1 MNIWI
6 LTSEFPPTTIGGIAR
21 YVANAADMFACAGHQ
36 VTVVT
41 ADQVDDEQVLP
52 SGARLLRFAPRGRTF
67 TRDIP
72 RDTTEQNPAFPYN
85 LLAPPIALSYELA
98 ERVSAYVQRDGV
110 LPDVIECQEY
120 AALPY
125 YLIQRRLV
133 ERHLLSD
140 VPLVLHL
147 HSPDFCITRANRRP
161 RHRLPGYWVG
171 RMERFCMLAAEGILS
186 PSAFLARQV
195 AGEMPQRANAIEVIP
210 YPYVSLPASATMP
223 QHGDLVFAGRLEPRK
238 GVLELVEVCDH
249 LWSRGRE
256 FRLTLVGGDTPFG
269 PRGVS
274 VGAWLRWRYRR
285 RIESGLLTIYG
296 AALAPEALWQRLE
309 RAWAVIVP
317 SIWENYPNVCIEA
330 MSLGKLVIA
339 SASGGQA
346 EMIGTDGDSGIL
358 FSWEKPGDCASAIEQ
373 ALSLSVEQVQ
383 TIGARAR
390 ERITALTSFEAVL
403 PQRLAHF
410 ERIIADQR
418 PRRTFPSLMPE
429 TRTSPPSA
437 VADIVP
443 GLLSVVVPY
452 YNLGAYL
459 AETIASI
466 AAASYRPL
474 EVIVVDDG
482 SDDPMSLAAL
492 EQESL
497 RYSDLLR
504 VVRCARGGLARARN
518 LGAHTARGEFLAF
531 VDADDLVD
539 PSFFGRAID
548 VLQRYDNVSFVY
560 SWVRFFG
567 DAEGC
572 WPTWNAE
579 FPLLLAHNMLNP
591 LVVVRRS
598 DFLAWGQN
606 DPALTDALEDYDA
619 WISMLEHGCVGVS
632 LPDPLVQYRVRKDSM
647 YHSLSEAQMLE
658 MYALIVER
666 HRATYERYGAELF
679 ALQNENG
686 PGWRWNHPATDP
698 PDVLYQRLARLER
711 LLPILIRMR
720 YALRKIWYTTQAC
733 APAFA
738 ALVRRLIAEH
748 RSTLR

>member
-6 LTSEFPPTTIGGIAR
+6 LTSQFPPTVVGGIAR
-21 YVANAADMFACAGHQ
+21 YVANAADMFARAGHQ

-67 TRDIP
+67 AQDIP

-85 LLAPPIALSYELA
+85 ILAHPVALSYELA
-98 ERVSAYVQRDGV
+98 ERVLAYVQRDGV

-186 PSAFLARQV
+186 PSAFLAREV
-195 AGEMPQRANAIEVIP
+195 AGEMPRRADAIEIIP
-210 YPYVSLPASATMP
+210 YPYPPLPASATTL

-249 LWSRGRE
+249 LWSRGRD

-274 VGAWLRWRYRR
+274 VGEWLRWRYRR
-285 RIESGLLTIYG
+285 RIEAGLLTIHG
-296 AALAPEALWQRLE
+296 AALAPEALWQRL
-309 RAWAVIVP
+309 RTAWAVIVP
-317 SIWENYPNVCIEA
+317 SVWENYPNVCIEA

-339 SASGGQA
+339 STSGGQA
-346 EMIGTDGDSGIL
+346 EMIGTDGDSGLL
-358 FSWEKPGDCASAIEQ
+358 FSWEKPGDCAAAIEQ

-410 ERIIADQR
+410 ERVIADRR
-418 PRRTFPSLMPE
+418 PRRTFPSLMQE
-429 TRTSPPSA
+429 SRALPPSA
-437 VADIVP
+437 VTDTVP

-466 AAASYRPL
+466 VATSYRPL
-474 EVIVVDDG
+474 EIVVIDDG
-482 SDDPMSLAAL
+482 SDDPASVAAL
-492 EQESL
+492 EQESS
-497 RYSDLLR
+497 RYSDLIR

-567 DAEGC
+567 NAEGC

-666 HRATYERYGAELF
+666 HRATYQRYGAELF

-686 PGWRWNHPATDP
+686 PGWRWSHPATDP

-711 LLPILIRMR
+711 LLPTLIRMR
-720 YALRKIWYTTQAC
+720 YALRKIWYTTQAR

-748 RSTLR
+748 RGTLR

>member
-1 MNIWI
+1 MNVWI
-6 LTSEFPPTTIGGIAR
+6 LTSQFPPTVVGGIAR
-21 YVANAADMFACAGHQ
+21 YVANAADMFARAGHQ

-67 TRDIP
+67 ARDIP

-147 HSPDFCITRANRRP
+147 HSPDFCITRANRQP
-161 RHRLPGYWVG
+161 RYRLPGYWVG
-171 RMERFCMLAAEGILS
+171 RMERFCLLAAEGILS
-186 PSAFLARQV
+186 PSAFLACEV
-195 AGEMPQRANAIEVIP
+195 AGEIPQCADAIEIIP
-210 YPYVSLPASATMP
+210 YPYPPLPASATTP

-238 GVLELVEVCDH
+238 GVLELVEVCNH
-249 LWSRGRE
+249 LWSHSQD
-256 FRLTLVGGDTPFG
+256 FRLTLVGDDTPFG
-269 PRGVS
+269 PRGMS
-274 VGAWLRWRYRR
+274 VGEWLRWRYRR
-285 RIESGLLTIYG
+285 RIESGLLTIHS

-309 RAWAVIVP
+309 RAWAVVVP

-330 MSLGKLVIA
+330 MALGKLVIA
-339 SASGGQA
+339 STSGGQA

-358 FSWEKPGDCASAIEQ
+358 FSWEKPEDCASAIEQ

-418 PRRTFPSLMPE
+418 PRRAFPSLMQE
-429 TRTSPPSA
+429 SRALPPSA
-437 VADIVP
+437 ITDIVP

-466 AAASYRPL
+466 VASSYRPL
-474 EVIVVDDG
+474 EIVVIDDG
-482 SDDPMSLAAL
+482 SDDPASVAAL
-492 EQESL
+492 ERESL

-518 LGAHTARGEFLAF
+518 LGAHTAHGEFLAF

-548 VLQRYDNVSFVY
+548 VLQRYDNVRFVY

-579 FPLLLAHNMLNP
+579 FPLLLAHNMLTAF
-591 LVVVRRS
+591 VVVRRS

-632 LPDPLVQYRVRKDSM
+632 LPDPLVQYRVRADSM
-647 YHSLSEAQMLE
+647 YRSLSEAQMLE

-698 PDVLYQRLARLER
+698 PDVLQQRQITALQQRLTRLER
-711 LLPILIRMR
+711 FLAIPIRMR
-720 YALRKIWYTTQAC
+720 RALRRVWN
-733 APAFA
+733 
-738 ALVRRLIAEH
+738 
-748 RSTLR
+748 RSS

>member
-6 LTSEFPPTTIGGIAR
+6 LTSQFPPTAIGGIAR
-21 YVANAADMFACAGHQ
+21 YIANAADMFACAGHE

-67 TRDIP
+67 ARDIP

-85 LLAPPIALSYELA
+85 ILARPVALSYELA
-98 ERVSAYVQRDGV
+98 ERVLAYVRRDGV

-147 HSPDFCITRANRRP
+147 HSPDFCITRANRQP
-161 RHRLPGYWVG
+161 RYRLPGYWVG

-186 PSAFLARQV
+186 PSAFLAREV
-195 AGEMPQRANAIEVIP
+195 AGEMPQRADAIEIIP
-210 YPYVSLPASATMP
+210 YPYPPLPASATTP

-269 PRGVS
+269 PRGMS

-317 SIWENYPNVCIEA
+317 SVWENYPNVCIEA

-339 SASGGQA
+339 STSGGQA

-410 ERIIADQR
+410 ERVIADRR

-466 AAASYRPL
+466 VAASYRPL
-474 EVIVVDDG
+474 EIVVIDDG
-482 SDDPMSLAAL
+482 SDDPASVAAL
-492 EQESL
+492 ERESL

-579 FPLLLAHNMLNP
+579 FPLLLAHNMLTAF
-591 LVVVRRS
+591 VVVRRS

-606 DPALTDALEDYDA
+606 DPALTEALEDYDA
-619 WISMLEHGCVGVS
+619 WISMLEHGCVGIS
-632 LPDPLVQYRVRKDSM
+632 LPDPLVQYRVRADSM
-647 YHSLSEAQMLE
+647 YRSLSEAQILE

-698 PDVLYQRLARLER
+698 PDVLQQRQIMALQQRLTRLER
-711 LLPILIRMR
+711 LLAIPIGMR
-720 YALRKIWYTTQAC
+720 RVLRRVWNK
-733 APAFA
+733 
-738 ALVRRLIAEH
+738 L
-748 RSTLR
+748 S

>member
-1 MNIWI
+1 
-6 LTSEFPPTTIGGIAR
+6 
-21 YVANAADMFACAGHQ
+21 
-36 VTVVT
+36 
-41 ADQVDDEQVLP
+41 
-52 SGARLLRFAPRGRTF
+52 
-67 TRDIP
+67 
-72 RDTTEQNPAFPYN
+72 
-85 LLAPPIALSYELA
+85 
-98 ERVSAYVQRDGV
+98 
-110 LPDVIECQEY
+110 
-120 AALPY
+120 
-125 YLIQRRLV
+125 
-133 ERHLLSD
+133 
-140 VPLVLHL
+140 
-147 HSPDFCITRANRRP
+147 
-161 RHRLPGYWVG
+161 
-171 RMERFCMLAAEGILS
+171 
-186 PSAFLARQV
+186 
-195 AGEMPQRANAIEVIP
+195 MPQRADAIEIIP
-210 YPYVSLPASATMP
+210 LPYSPLPASATMP
-223 QHGDLVFAGRLEPRK
+223 QRGDLVFAGRLEPRK

-249 LWSRGRE
+249 LWSHGRD

-269 PRGVS
+269 PRGMW

-317 SIWENYPNVCIEA
+317 SVWENYPNVCIEA

-339 SASGGQA
+339 STSGGQA

-410 ERIIADQR
+410 ERVIADR
-418 PRRTFPSLMPE
+418 HPRRTFPSLMPE
-429 TRTSPPSA
+429 MRTSPPSV

-452 YNLGAYL
+452 YNLGTYL

-466 AAASYRPL
+466 VAASYRPL
-474 EVIVVDDG
+474 EIVVIDDG
-482 SDDPMSLAAL
+482 SDDPASVAAL

-518 LGAHTARGEFLAF
+518 LGAHTAHGEFLAF
-531 VDADDLVD
+531 VDADDVVD

-698 PDVLYQRLARLER
+698 PDVLQQRQITALQQRLTRLER
-711 LLPILIRMR
+711 FLAIPIRMR
-720 YALRKIWYTTQAC
+720 RALRRVWN
-733 APAFA
+733 
-738 ALVRRLIAEH
+738 
-748 RSTLR
+748 RSS

>member
-6 LTSEFPPTTIGGIAR
+6 LTSQFPPTVVGGIAR
-21 YVANAADMFACAGHQ
+21 YVANAADMFARAGHQ

-67 TRDIP
+67 ARDIP

-85 LLAPPIALSYELA
+85 LLAHPVALSYELA

-133 ERHLLSD
+133 ECHLLSD

-147 HSPDFCITRANRRP
+147 HSPDFCITRANRQP
-161 RHRLPGYWVG
+161 RYRLPGYWVG

-186 PSAFLARQV
+186 PSAFLAREV
-195 AGEMPQRANAIEVIP
+195 AGEIPQCADAIEIIPLP
-210 YPYVSLPASATMP
+210 YPPLPASATTP

-249 LWSRGRE
+249 LWSHGQD
-256 FRLTLVGGDTPFG
+256 FRLTLVGNDTPFG
-269 PRGVS
+269 PRGMS

-285 RIESGLLTIYG
+285 RIAAGLLTIHG

-358 FSWEKPGDCASAIEQ
+358 FSWEKPEDCASAIEQ

-418 PRRTFPSLMPE
+418 PRRAFPSLMQE
-429 TRTSPPSA
+429 SRALPPSA
-437 VADIVP
+437 ITDIVP

-579 FPLLLAHNMLNP
+579 FPLLLAHNMLTAF
-591 LVVVRRS
+591 VVVRRS

-632 LPDPLVQYRVRKDSM
+632 LPDPLVQYRVRADSM
-647 YHSLSEAQMLE
+647 YRSLSEAQMLE

-698 PDVLYQRLARLER
+698 PDVLQQRQITALQQRLTRLER
-711 LLPILIRMR
+711 FLAIPIRMR
-720 YALRKIWYTTQAC
+720 RALRRVWN
-733 APAFA
+733 
-738 ALVRRLIAEH
+738 
-748 RSTLR
+748 RSS

>member
-1 MNIWI
+1 
-6 LTSEFPPTTIGGIAR
+6 
-21 YVANAADMFACAGHQ
+21 
-36 VTVVT
+36 
-41 ADQVDDEQVLP
+41 
-52 SGARLLRFAPRGRTF
+52 
-67 TRDIP
+67 
-72 RDTTEQNPAFPYN
+72 
-85 LLAPPIALSYELA
+85 
-98 ERVSAYVQRDGV
+98 
-110 LPDVIECQEY
+110 
-120 AALPY
+120 
-125 YLIQRRLV
+125 
-133 ERHLLSD
+133 
-140 VPLVLHL
+140 
-147 HSPDFCITRANRRP
+147 
-161 RHRLPGYWVG
+161 
-171 RMERFCMLAAEGILS
+171 
-186 PSAFLARQV
+186 
-195 AGEMPQRANAIEVIP
+195 
-210 YPYVSLPASATMP
+210 
-223 QHGDLVFAGRLEPRK
+223 
-238 GVLELVEVCDH
+238 VLELVEVCDH
-249 LWSRGRE
+249 LWSHGRD

-269 PRGVS
+269 PRGMS
-274 VGAWLRWRYRR
+274 VGEWLRWRYRR
-285 RIESGLLTIYG
+285 RIDVGRLVISGVLL
-296 AALAPEALWQRLE
+296 PPKVFWQRLE

-317 SIWENYPNVCIEA
+317 STWENYPNVCIEA
-330 MSLGKLVIA
+330 MALGKLVIA
-339 SASGGQA
+339 SVSGGQA

-358 FSWEKPGDCASAIEQ
+358 FSWEKPGDCAAAIEQ

-383 TIGARAR
+383 SIGARAR
-390 ERITALTSFEAVL
+390 ARITALTSFESVL

-410 ERIIADQR
+410 ERIIADRR
-418 PRRTFPSLMPE
+418 PRRTFPSLMQE
-429 TRTSPPSA
+429 SRALPPSA

-466 AAASYRPL
+466 VAASYRPL
-474 EVIVVDDG
+474 EIVVIDDG
-482 SDDPMSLAAL
+482 SDDPASVAAL

-497 RYSDLLR
+497 RYSDLIR

-567 DAEGC
+567 DAKGC

-579 FPLLLAHNMLNP
+579 FPLLLAHNMSTA

-658 MYALIVER
+658 MYARIVER
-666 HRATYERYGAELF
+666 HHATYERYGAELF

-711 LLPILIRMR
+711 LLPVLFRTW
-720 YALRKIWYTTQAC
+720 YALRKIWYTMHMR

-738 ALVRRLIAEH
+738 ALVRRLTAEH
-748 RSTLR
+748 RNTLR

>member
-6 LTSEFPPTTIGGIAR
+6 LTSEFPPTVIGGIAR
-21 YVANAADMFACAGHQ
+21 YVASAADMFARAGHR

-52 SGARLLRFAPRGRTF
+52 SGARLLRFVPRGRTF
-67 TRDIP
+67 ARDIP
-72 RDTTEQNPAFPYN
+72 RDTTDQNPAFPYN

-98 ERVSAYVQRDGV
+98 ERVVAYVQRDGV

-161 RHRLPGYWVG
+161 RYRLPGYWIG

-186 PSAFLARQV
+186 PSAFLAREV
-195 AGEMPQRANAIEVIP
+195 AREMPQRADAIEIIP
-210 YPYVSLPASATMP
+210 LPYSPLPASATMP
-223 QHGDLVFAGRLEPRK
+223 QRGDLVFAGRLEPRK

-249 LWSRGRE
+249 LWSHGRD

-269 PRGVS
+269 PRGMW
-274 VGAWLRWRYRR
+274 VGEWLRQRYRR
-285 RIESGLLTIYG
+285 WIDVGRLVISGVLL
-296 AALAPEALWQRLE
+296 PPKVFWQRLE

-317 SIWENYPNVCIEA
+317 STWENYPNVCIEA
-330 MSLGKLVIA
+330 MALGKLVIA
-339 SASGGQA
+339 SVSGGQA

-358 FSWEKPGDCASAIEQ
+358 FSWEKPGDCAAAIEQ

-383 TIGARAR
+383 SIGARAR
-390 ERITALTSFEAVL
+390 ARITALTSFETVL

-410 ERIIADQR
+410 ERVIADRR
-418 PRRTFPSLMPE
+418 PRRTFPGLTAGTP
-429 TRTSPPSA
+429 TVPHAAAT
-437 VADIVP
+437 DTVP

-466 AAASYRPL
+466 VAASYRPL
-474 EVIVVDDG
+474 EIVVIDDG
-482 SDDPMSLAAL
+482 SDDPASVAAL

-518 LGAHTARGEFLAF
+518 LGARTARGEFLAF

-572 WPTWNAE
+572 WPAWNAE
-579 FPLLLAHNMLNP
+579 FPLLLAHNMLTAF
-591 LVVVRRS
+591 VVVRRS

-606 DPALTDALEDYDA
+606 DPALTEALEDYDA
-619 WISMLEHGCVGVS
+619 WISMLEHGGVGVS
-632 LPDPLVQYRVRKDSM
+632 LPEPLVQYRVRADSM
-647 YHSLSEAQMLE
+647 YRSLSEAQILE

>member
-6 LTSEFPPTTIGGIAR
+6 LTSEFPPTVIGGIAR
-21 YVANAADMFACAGHQ
+21 YVANAADMFARAGHQ

-52 SGARLLRFAPRGRTF
+52 SGARLLRFVPRGRTF
-67 TRDIP
+67 ARDIP
-72 RDTTEQNPAFPYN
+72 RDTTDQNPAFPYN

-98 ERVSAYVQRDGV
+98 ERVLAYVQRDGV

-147 HSPDFCITRANRRP
+147 HSPNFCITRANRQP
-161 RHRLPGYWVG
+161 RYRLPGYWVG

-186 PSAFLARQV
+186 PSAFLAREV
-195 AGEMPQRANAIEVIP
+195 AREMPQRADAIEIIP
-210 YPYVSLPASATMP
+210 LPYSPLPASATMP
-223 QHGDLVFAGRLEPRK
+223 QRGDLVFAGRLEPCK

-249 LWSRGRE
+249 LWSHGRD

-269 PRGVS
+269 PRGMW
-274 VGAWLRWRYRR
+274 VGEWLRQRYRR
-285 RIESGLLTIYG
+285 WIDVGRLVISGVLL
-296 AALAPEALWQRLE
+296 PPKVFWQRLE

-317 SIWENYPNVCIEA
+317 STWENYPNVCIEA
-330 MSLGKLVIA
+330 MALGKLVIA
-339 SASGGQA
+339 SVSGGQA

-358 FSWEKPGDCASAIEQ
+358 FSWEKPGDCAAAIEQ

-383 TIGARAR
+383 SIGARAR
-390 ERITALTSFEAVL
+390 ARITALTSFESVL

-410 ERIIADQR
+410 ERIIADRR
-418 PRRTFPSLMPE
+418 PRRTFPSLMQE
-429 TRTSPPSA
+429 SRALPPSA

-466 AAASYRPL
+466 VAASYRPL
-474 EVIVVDDG
+474 EIVVIDDG
-482 SDDPMSLAAL
+482 SDDPASVAAL

-497 RYSDLLR
+497 RYSDLIR

-567 DAEGC
+567 DAKGC

-579 FPLLLAHNMLNP
+579 FPLLLAHNMSTA

-658 MYALIVER
+658 MYARIVER
-666 HRATYERYGAELF
+666 HHATYERYGAELF

-711 LLPILIRMR
+711 LLPVLFRTW
-720 YALRKIWYTTQAC
+720 YALRKIWYTMHMR

-738 ALVRRLIAEH
+738 ALVRRLTAEH
-748 RSTLR
+748 RNTLR

>member
-1 MNIWI
+1 MNVWI
-6 LTSEFPPTTIGGIAR
+6 LTSQFPPTVLGGIAR
-21 YVANAADMFACAGHQ
+21 YVANAADMFARAGHQ
-36 VTVVT
+36 VTVV
-41 ADQVDDEQVLP
+41 AVDQTEGEEVRP
-52 SGARLLRFAPRGRTF
+52 SGVRVLRFVPRGRMFERHVSQDATD
-67 TRDIP
+67 R
-72 RDTTEQNPAFPYN
+72 NPAFPYN
-85 LLAPPIALSYELA
+85 ILAHPVALSYELA
-98 ERVSAYVQRDGV
+98 ERVSAYVQCDGV

-147 HSPDFCITRANRRP
+147 HSPDFCITRANRQP
-161 RHRLPGYWVG
+161 RYRLPGYWVG

-186 PSAFLARQV
+186 PSAFLAGEV
-195 AGEMPQRANAIEVIP
+195 AAEAPQLSGAIEVIP
-210 YPYVSLPASATMP
+210 YPYAPLPSPETALDR
-223 QHGDLVFAGRLEPRK
+223 GDLVFFGRLEPRK
-238 GVLELVEVCDH
+238 GVMELVEACDH
-249 LWSRGRE
+249 LWSRGRD
-256 FRLTLVGGDTPFG
+256 FRLTLIGDDTPFG

-274 VGAWLRWRYRR
+274 VGEWLRWRYRR
-285 RIESGLLTIYG
+285 RIESGLLTIHG
-296 AALAPEALWQRLE
+296 TALAPEALWQRLE

-317 SIWENYPNVCIEA
+317 SVWENYPNVCIEA

-339 SASGGQA
+339 STSGGQA

-410 ERIIADQR
+410 ERVIADRR
-418 PRRTFPSLMPE
+418 PRRTFPGLTIP
-429 TRTSPPSA
+429 TAPHSA
-437 VADIVP
+437 ATDTVP

-466 AAASYRPL
+466 VAASYRPL
-474 EVIVVDDG
+474 EIVVIDDG
-482 SDDPMSLAAL
+482 SDDPASVAAL
-492 EQESL
+492 ERESL

-579 FPLLLAHNMLNP
+579 FPLLLAHNMLTAF
-591 LVVVRRS
+591 VVVRRS

-632 LPDPLVQYRVRKDSM
+632 LPEPLVQYRVRADSM
-647 YHSLSEAQMLE
+647 YRSLSEAQILE

-698 PDVLYQRLARLER
+698 PDVLQQRQITALQQRLTRLER
-711 LLPILIRMR
+711 FLAIPIRMR
-720 YALRKIWYTTQAC
+720 RALRRVWNK
-733 APAFA
+733 
-738 ALVRRLIAEH
+738 
-748 RSTLR
+748 SS

>member
-1 MNIWI
+1 M
-6 LTSEFPPTTIGGIAR
+6 
-21 YVANAADMFACAGHQ
+21 
-36 VTVVT
+36 
-41 ADQVDDEQVLP
+41 
-52 SGARLLRFAPRGRTF
+52 
-67 TRDIP
+67 
-72 RDTTEQNPAFPYN
+72 
-85 LLAPPIALSYELA
+85 
-98 ERVSAYVQRDGV
+98 AYVRRDGV

-317 SIWENYPNVCIEA
+317 SVWENYPNVCIEA

-339 SASGGQA
+339 STSGGQA

-410 ERIIADQR
+410 ERVIADR
-418 PRRTFPSLMPE
+418 HPRRTFPSLMPE
-429 TRTSPPSA
+429 MRTSPPSV

-466 AAASYRPL
+466 VAASYRPL
-474 EVIVVDDG
+474 EIVVIDDG
-482 SDDPMSLAAL
+482 MPATRRRHSVSPRTVS
-492 EQESL
+492 
-497 RYSDLLR
+497 R
-504 VVRCARGGLARARN
+504 
-518 LGAHTARGEFLAF
+518 T
-531 VDADDLVD
+531 
-539 PSFFGRAID
+539 GRR
-548 VLQRYDNVSFVY
+548 L
-560 SWVRFFG
+560 
-567 DAEGC
+567 
-572 WPTWNAE
+572 
-579 FPLLLAHNMLNP
+579 FP
-591 LVVVRRS
+591 R
-598 DFLAWGQN
+598 
-606 DPALTDALEDYDA
+606 
-619 WISMLEHGCVGVS
+619 
-632 LPDPLVQYRVRKDSM
+632 
-647 YHSLSEAQMLE
+647 
-658 MYALIVER
+658 LIVER
-666 HRATYERYGAELF
+666 LMAEVGVVQFGIVSASGQQLVMGSFLDNASLF
-679 ALQNENG
+679 QHNDPVGSAHGRKAVRNDDTRSPLHHDVQPFLHLGFGKWIDTCRCFIENE
-686 PGWRWNHPATDP
+686 D
-698 PDVLYQRLARLER
+698 
-711 LLPILIRMR
+711 
-720 YALRKIWYTTQAC
+720 
-733 APAFA
+733 
-738 ALVRRLIAEH
+738 
-748 RSTLR
+748 

>member
-6 LTSEFPPTTIGGIAR
+6 LTSQFPPTVIGGIAR
-21 YVANAADMFACAGHQ
+21 YVANAADMFAHAGHR

-52 SGARLLRFAPRGRTF
+52 SGARLLRFVPRGRTF
-67 TRDIP
+67 ARDIP

-85 LLAPPIALSYELA
+85 LLASPIALSYELA
-98 ERVSAYVQRDGV
+98 ERVLAYVQRDGV

-147 HSPDFCITRANRRP
+147 HSPDFCITRANRQP
-161 RHRLPGYWVG
+161 RHRLPGYWMG
-171 RMERFCMLAAEGILS
+171 RMERFCLLAAEGILS
-186 PSAFLARQV
+186 PSAFLAGEV
-195 AGEMPQRANAIEVIP
+195 AAEAPQLSGAIEVIP
-210 YPYVSLPASATMP
+210 YPYAPLPSPETAP
-223 QHGDLVFAGRLEPRK
+223 DRGDLVFFGRLEPRK
-238 GVLELVEVCDH
+238 GVMELVEACDH
-249 LWSRGRE
+249 LWSRGRD
-256 FRLTLVGGDTPFG
+256 FRLTLIGDDTPFG
-269 PRGVS
+269 PRGMS
-274 VGAWLRWRYRR
+274 VGEWLRQRYRR
-285 RIESGLLTIYG
+285 WIDAGRLVISGASLL
-296 AALAPEALWQRLE
+296 PEALWQRL
-309 RAWAVIVP
+309 RTAWAVIVP

-330 MSLGKLVIA
+330 MALGKLVIA
-339 SASGGQA
+339 STSGGQA
-346 EMIGTDGDSGIL
+346 EMIGTGGDSGIL

-383 TIGARAR
+383 SIGAHARA
-390 ERITALTSFEAVL
+390 RITALTSFETVL

-410 ERIIADQR
+410 ERVIADRR
-418 PRRTFPSLMPE
+418 PRRTFPGLTAGVP
-429 TRTSPPSA
+429 TAPHA
-437 VADIVP
+437 AAADTVP

-459 AETIASI
+459 AETTASI
-466 AAASYRPL
+466 VAASYRPL
-474 EVIVVDDG
+474 EVIVIDDG
-482 SDDPMSLAAL
+482 SDDPMSQAAL
-492 EQESL
+492 ERESL
-497 RYSDLLR
+497 RYSDLIR

-579 FPLLLAHNMLNP
+579 FPLLLAHNMLTAF
-591 LVVVRRS
+591 VVVRRS

-632 LPDPLVQYRVRKDSM
+632 LPDPLVQYRLRADSM
-647 YHSLSEAQMLE
+647 YRSLSEAQMLE

-698 PDVLYQRLARLER
+698 PDVLQQRQITALQQRLTRLER
-711 LLPILIRMR
+711 LLAIPIRMR
-720 YALRKIWYTTQAC
+720 RALRRVWNK
-733 APAFA
+733 
-738 ALVRRLIAEH
+738 
-748 RSTLR
+748 SS